1 MYIQVSTLW
10 GLPVYP
16 STTMQGTNG
25 SSDLALH
32 PTDPPHDSAASRSQE
47 SHKSL
52 GQRCAPV
59 MECKFEGGKFDDFIV
74 QDPYVFPAA
83 HSGKLVGLW
92 CNGGLCGLL
101 AFVMFLPWFRPKTKD
116 CLKVKL
122 CLWYAFLTSCGNSLE
137 ALATSILS
145 ENETG
150 RASCPWLLGSGITHN
165 SPIF

>member
-16 STTMQGTNG
+16 LTTMQGTNG

-32 PTDPPHDSAASRSQE
+32 PTDPPHDSAVSRSQE

-74 QDPYVFPAA
+74 QDPYLFLA
-83 HSGKLVGLW
+83 GGTLVQWRALW
-92 CNGGLCGLL
+92 ASCFCDVSSLVSSKNEGLL
-101 AFVMFLPWFRPKTKD
+101 ESKAVLVVR
-116 CLKVKL
+116 
-122 CLWYAFLTSCGNSLE
+122 
-137 ALATSILS
+137 ILD
-145 ENETG
+145 
-150 RASCPWLLGSGITHN
+150 
-165 SPIF
+165 